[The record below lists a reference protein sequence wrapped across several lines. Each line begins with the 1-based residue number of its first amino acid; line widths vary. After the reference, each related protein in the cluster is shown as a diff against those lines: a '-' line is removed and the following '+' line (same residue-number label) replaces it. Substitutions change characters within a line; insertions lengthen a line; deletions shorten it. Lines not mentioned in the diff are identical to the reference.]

1 MNKPKSRLIF
11 EDLDVP
17 MGIIRLS
24 ILKGTGVDI
33 DELREKPMIAVV
45 NSYTEL
51 NPGHAHL
58 RLLSEK
64 VKEGVHSA
72 GGIPFEFNVP
82 APCDGLANGNEG
94 MKFILPQR
102 ELIADSVEMYVR
114 SQLFDGMV
122 LISTCD
128 KINPGMIMASARLD
142 LPTIFLPGGPGCW
155 QIRFTAGRKESVDH
169 KDYHEII
176 PKVATFTLSTY
187 GACEIM
193 GTANT
198 TQCLA
203 EAMGLALPGSANVPA
218 FHSQK
223 LLWARKAG
231 IRIVQMVEQ
240 GITARKILT
249 KEALLNALIVD
260 LAISG
265 STNSTLHLPAIAYE
279 LGIELPLKT
288 FNDYNKKIPTLC
300 GISPSG
306 PYGIVDLY
314 SAGGIPAVMKMLKDD
329 LYQDALTVSG
339 KSIGQVIDE
348 AQVLDS
354 KVIPPRD
361 KPHREEGGTVVLFGN
376 LAEEGAVVKQSAVL
390 PRMLKFSGKAR
401 VANSEDEAIKL
412 LKERKVQEGE
422 VLVIRYE
429 GPRGGPGMPEM
440 LGITTMMELLLLK
453 EVALVTDGRFSGAT
467 AGPCIGHISPEAYDG
482 GVIGLLK
489 DGDEIM
495 IDIPERK
502 LEVKLTE
509 SEIKSRLKAFKPLE
523 RPAPRGY
530 LQRYRRLVSSSAQG
544 AVIK

>member
-1 MNKPKSRLIF
+1 MKKPKSRLIF

-64 VKEGVHSA
+64 VKEGIHSA

-94 MKFILPQR
+94 MKYILPQR

-176 PKVATFTLSTY
+176 PKVATFTLASY

-231 IRIVQMVEQ
+231 IRIVQMVEE
-240 GITARKILT
+240 GLTARKILT
-249 KEALLNALIVD
+249 KDALLNALIVD
-260 LAISG
+260 LAIGG
-265 STNSTLHLPAIAYE
+265 STNSTLHLPAIAHE
-279 LGIELPLKT
+279 LGIELPLKV
-288 FNDYNKKIPTLC
+288 FNDYNRKIPTLC

-329 LYQDALTVSG
+329 LYLDALTVSG
-339 KSIGQVIDE
+339 KTIAQVVEE
-348 AQVLDS
+348 AQVLDQ
-354 KVIPPRD
+354 KVIPARD
-361 KPHREEGGTVVLFGN
+361 KPWREEGGTVILFGN
-376 LAEEGAVVKQSAVL
+376 LAPEGAVVKQSAVL
-390 PRMLKFSGKAR
+390 PRMLKFSGKAK

-412 LKERKVQEGE
+412 LKERKVKEGE

-429 GPRGGPGMPEM
+429 GPKGGPGMPEM

-467 AGPCIGHISPEAYDG
+467 AGPCIGHISPEAFDG
-482 GVIGLLK
+482 GVIGIVK

-495 IDIPERK
+495 IDIPGRK
-502 LEVKLTE
+502 LEAKLSE
-509 SEIKSRLKAFKPLE
+509 SEIKSRLKGFKPIE
-523 RPAPRGY
+523 RPAPEGY
-530 LQRYRRLVSSSAQG
+530 LKRYRRLVSSSAQG